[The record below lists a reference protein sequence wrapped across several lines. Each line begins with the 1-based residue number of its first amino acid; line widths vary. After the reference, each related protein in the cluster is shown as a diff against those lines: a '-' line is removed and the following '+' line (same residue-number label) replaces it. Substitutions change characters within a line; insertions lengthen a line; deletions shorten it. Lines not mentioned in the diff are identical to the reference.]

1 MNMKKISQPFSNK
14 LSPTTVLLIGA
25 LFCTP
30 SFANKPKAPSHVAVT
45 TQEVGV
51 HHISQ
56 TLALV
61 GKLQASQSVI
71 IAPEVSGTIERIAVR
86 TNQSVRKGQVL
97 IELSKDKSSATVA
110 EAQAYLND
118 EQRKLNEFERL
129 RKSAAITL
137 TEIEGQKASVDIAK
151 ARLSAAKAEL
161 NERTLTAP
169 FSGHIG
175 FVDFSLG
182 KFVNSGTE
190 LLTLDNTTK
199 MELDLQVPESYL
211 PMLRTGMSVSA
222 VSSAWGDEVFTGTL
236 QGIDSR
242 VNPDTLNLRVRI
254 SIDNNHQ
261 KLKPG
266 MLVKAT
272 MKFPEIEASII
283 PVQALQYLGTKRFVY
298 VVGKDNRA
306 ERREVFLGTRVEN
319 EVVIEKGLELGE
331 TIVVQGIVNMRDGI
345 EVKDVNAKDVQSK
358 KAKDGKG
365 KKGSEVGQ

>member
-1 MNMKKISQPFSNK
+1 MNMKKISQPFSK
-14 LSPTTVLLIGA
+14 KFSPTAVLLIGA
-25 LFCTP
+25 LFCAP
-30 SFANKPKAPSHVAVT
+30 SFAKGPTKAPSYVAVV
-45 TQEVGV
+45 TQDVGV

-71 IAPEVSGTIERIAVR
+71 ITPEVSGTIERIFVK

-97 IELSKDKSSATVA
+97 VELSKDKTTATVA

-190 LLTLDNTTK
+190 LLTLDNTSK
-199 MELDLQVPESYL
+199 MELDLQVPENYL

-222 VSSAWGDEVFTGTL
+222 ISSAWGDEVFTGTL

-254 SIDNNHQ
+254 ALDNKHQ

-272 MKFPEIEASII
+272 LKFPEIEAAII

-319 EVVIEKGLELGE
+319 EVVIDKGLDLGE
-331 TIVVQGIVNMRDGI
+331 TIVVQGVVNMRDGI
-345 EVKDVNAKDVQSK
+345 EVKDVNATQEV
-358 KAKDGKG
+358 KAKEASK
-365 KKGSEVGQ
+365 KKGSEVGK